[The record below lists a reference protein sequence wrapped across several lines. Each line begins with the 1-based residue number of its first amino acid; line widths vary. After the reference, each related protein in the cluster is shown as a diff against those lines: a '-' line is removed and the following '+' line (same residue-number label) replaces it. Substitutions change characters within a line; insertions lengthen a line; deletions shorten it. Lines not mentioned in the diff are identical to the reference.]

1 MKHSLKRNSLF
12 AGIGLLFS
20 SPDGEIDERVVLSHA
35 DAGCFFRKM
44 NLCCEVIYNPLTVL
58 PKGRGKKEYRRILA
72 VGRFSFGHK
81 GFDILIK
88 AFSVFVKTHPD
99 WTLEIVGRVLRKRF
113 TVH

>member
-1 MKHSLKRNSLF
+1 
-12 AGIGLLFS
+12 
-20 SPDGEIDERVVLSHA
+20 
-35 DAGCFFRKM
+35 M

-99 WTLEIVGRVLRKRF
+99 WTLEIVGEGPEEALYRSLINEYELEKNMALHPLRKRCRNIMHIP
-113 TVH
+113 VYMC

>member
-1 MKHSLKRNSLF
+1 MGKL
-12 AGIGLLFS
+12 
-20 SPDGEIDERVVLSHA
+20 DERVVLSHA

-99 WTLEIVGRVLRKRF
+99 WTLEIVGEGPEEALYR
-113 TVH
+113 H

>member
-1 MKHSLKRNSLF
+1 MKHSLRKKLPICRDWI
-12 AGIGLLFS
+12 AFS